1 MKTLIALA
9 VILAATVTLNAQQ
22 TIESR
27 VGVAAKVPIP
37 GNTPTAVTYIDV
49 PAGLWLISGQINF
62 YESAEHGTVFVGGN
76 ISLNDVSL
84 STDGTTLFTSE
95 QLDGLTNI
103 ILGVAL
109 PPRLVRVGN
118 DPRVFLVGYSVQPGQ
133 PAPDCYAWGFIS
145 AQRVGVGGH

>member
-27 VGVAAKVPIP
+27 VGVAAKVQIP
-37 GNTPTAVTYIDV
+37 GNTPSAVTYIDV
-49 PAGLWLISGQINF
+49 PAGLWLISGQLNF

-133 PAPDCYAWGFIS
+133 PPPDCYAWGFIC
-145 AQRVGVGGH
+145 AQRIGVGGH

>member
-27 VGVAAKVPIP
+27 VGVAAKVQIP

-133 PAPDCYAWGFIS
+133 PAPACYAWGFIC

>member
-9 VILAATVTLNAQQ
+9 VILAATVTLNAQE

-27 VGVAAKVPIP
+27 VGVDAVVQIP
-37 GNTPTAVTYIDV
+37 GGTPTTVTHIDV

-84 STDGTTLFTSE
+84 STDGTTLFTSQ
-95 QLDGLTNI
+95 QLDGHTNI
-103 ILGVAL
+103 VLGVAL
-109 PPRLVRVGN
+109 PPRLVRVGT
-118 DPRVFLVGYSVQPGQ
+118 DPRVFLVGYSVQPRQ
-133 PAPDCYAWGFIS
+133 PPPDCYAWGFIC
-145 AQRVGVGGH
+145 AQRIGVGGH